1 MPTSSRNKIELVIFD
16 WDGTI
21 CDSIG
26 KIVTAFIQTAM
37 QLDFEVLSRSKISEI
52 IGLKLKD
59 AIGLL
64 YPSATMNQITEFSS
78 LYSKNYRLTAAP
90 VLYPGIRDL
99 LVDLVKN
106 DISLCIATGKSSGGL
121 DRDLRSCNLSS
132 FFKKL
137 KTPFS
142 ILWNDGPKLKK
153 LNHELK
159 KNNLAPSELGKGRNV
174 WYCIGMCIA
183 RDSARSVALHDC
195 DIKTYDRRML
205 AKLFYPVVNPLFNF
219 EFCKGYYP
227 RVANDKMNGRVARL
241 LVFPLLTALE
251 KTIGKSEYLEFMKS
265 FKYPL
270 AGEFSFR
277 RNVLPELRISS
288 DWGIEVGILS
298 EMQRSFSP
306 QNICQVDL
314 ADTYDHKH
322 QVLSLDDET
331 KGLSRMSIDIIK
343 TFIKKLATQ
352 GNTFSREKFRS
363 LKATYYRS
371 ALDLI
376 DIYRSDAM
384 MNGLKFDSHTEEQA
398 VELFAMNIMK
408 AGEAFILNPMDT
420 PFIPTWSRVKSA
432 IPDFLGRLEKVVND
446 DNKKYS

>member
-1 MPTSSRNKIELVIFD
+1 MSDFSQN
-16 WDGTI
+16 GTI
-21 CDSIG
+21 STLHDFGTKTTSEIEKELLSFSKLRKMELILPCLYSELEG
-26 KIVTAFIQTAM
+26 NALPKIVKEISKTKY
-37 QLDFEVLSRSKISEI
+37 LDHI
-52 IGLKLKD
+52 I
-59 AIGLL
+59 
-64 YPSATMNQITEFSS
+64 
-78 LYSKNYRLTAAP
+78 
-90 VLYPGIRDL
+90 V
-99 LVDLVKN
+99 
-106 DISLCIATGKSSGGL
+106 GL
-121 DRDLRSCNLSS
+121 DKANSKQAKKAWK

-137 KTPFS
+137 NMPFS
-142 ILWNDGPKLKK
+142 ILWNDGPALKK
-153 LNHELK
+153 LDQELK
-159 KNNLAPSELGKGRNV
+159 KKDLAPNELGKGRNV
-174 WYCIGMCIA
+174 WYCLGMCIA

-205 AKLFYPVVNPLFNF
+205 AKLFYPVVNPTFNF

-227 RVANDKMNGRVARL
+227 RIAENKMNGRVARL

-251 KTIGKSEYLEFMKS
+251 KTIGKSDYLEFMKS

-314 ADTYDHKH
+314 ADKYDHKH
-322 QVLSLDDET
+322 QILSIDDET

-376 DIYRSDAM
+376 DIYRSDAE
-384 MNGLKFDSHTEEQA
+384 MNGLKLDTHTEEKT
-398 VELFAMNIMK
+398 VELFARNIMK

-432 IPDFLGRLEKVVND
+432 IPDFLKRLKEVVNE

>member
-1 MPTSSRNKIELVIFD
+1 MSDFSQNGIISTLHDFGTKSVGDIERELKKFSKERKMELILPSLYSELEGD
-16 WDGTI
+16 ALP
-21 CDSIG
+21 
-26 KIVTAFIQTAM
+26 KIVSEI
-37 QLDFEVLSRSKISEI
+37 SKTNYLNHII
-52 IGLKLKD
+52 IGLDK
-59 AIGLL
+59 A
-64 YPSATMNQITEFSS
+64 N
-78 LYSKNYRLTAAP
+78 
-90 VLYPGIRDL
+90 
-99 LVDLVKN
+99 
-106 DISLCIATGKSSGGL
+106 KSQAQKAWK
-121 DRDLRSCNLSS
+121 
-132 FFKKL
+132 FFKKI
-137 KTPFS
+137 KTPFT

-153 LNHELK
+153 LNDELK
-159 KNNLAPSELGKGRNV
+159 KKDLAPNEYGKGRNV
-174 WYCIGMCIA
+174 WYCLGMCIA
-183 RDSARSVALHDC
+183 RDEARSVALHDC

-227 RVANDKMNGRVARL
+227 RVAQNKMGGRVARL
-241 LVFPLLTALE
+241 LVFPLITALE
-251 KTIGKSEYLEFMKS
+251 KTIGKSDYLEFMKS

-322 QVLSLDDET
+322 QILSIDDET

-352 GNTFSREKFRS
+352 GNTFSSEIFRS
-363 LKATYYRS
+363 LKARYYRS

-376 DIYRSDAM
+376 DIYRSDAE
-384 MNGLKFDSHTEEQA
+384 MNGLKLDTHTEEKT
-398 VELFAMNIMK
+398 VELFARNIMK

-432 IPDFLGRLEKVVND
+432 IPDFLKRLKDVVNE

>member
-1 MPTSSRNKIELVIFD
+1 MGDFSQNGIVSTLHDFGTKSTTEIEKDLLNFSKERKMELILPCLYSELE
-16 WDGTI
+16 G
-21 CDSIG
+21 SALPN
-26 KIVTAFIQTAM
+26 IVDQI
-37 QLDFEVLSRSKISEI
+37 SKTKYLNHVI
-52 IGLKLKD
+52 IGLDKASESQAKK
-59 AIGLL
+59 AW
-64 YPSATMNQITEFSS
+64 
-78 LYSKNYRLTAAP
+78 K
-90 VLYPGIRDL
+90 
-99 LVDLVKN
+99 
-106 DISLCIATGKSSGGL
+106 
-121 DRDLRSCNLSS
+121 
-132 FFKKL
+132 FFKKINV
-137 KTPFS
+137 PFT

-153 LNHELK
+153 LDNELK
-159 KNNLAPSELGKGRNV
+159 KKNLAPNQMGKGRNV

-183 RDSARSVALHDC
+183 RDTARSVALHDC

-227 RVANDKMNGRVARL
+227 RIANNKMNGRVARL
-241 LVFPLLTALE
+241 LVGPLLTALE
-251 KTIGKSEYLEFMKS
+251 KTIGQSDYLNFMKS

-306 QNICQVDL
+306 NNICQVDL
-314 ADTYDHKH
+314 ADAYDHKH
-322 QVLSLDDET
+322 QDLSIDDET
-331 KGLSRMSIDIIK
+331 KGLSKMSIDIIK

-352 GNTFSREKFRS
+352 GNSFSRETFRS

-376 DIYRSDAM
+376 DIYRSDAA
-384 MNGLKFDSHTEEQA
+384 MNGLKFDSHKEEEA
-398 VELFAMNIMK
+398 VELFAVNIMK
-408 AGEAFILNPMDT
+408 AGEAFYINPMDT

-432 IPDFLGRLEKVVND
+432 IPDFLVRLNEAVSE
-446 DNKKYS
+446 DNKKFI

>member
-1 MPTSSRNKIELVIFD
+1 MGDFSQNGIVSTLHDFGTKSTTEIEKDLLNFSKERKMELILPCLYSELEGFALPN
-16 WDGTI
+16 
-21 CDSIG
+21 
-26 KIVTAFIQTAM
+26 IVDQI
-37 QLDFEVLSRSKISEI
+37 SKTKYLNHVI
-52 IGLKLKD
+52 IGLDKASESQAKK
-59 AIGLL
+59 AW
-64 YPSATMNQITEFSS
+64 
-78 LYSKNYRLTAAP
+78 K
-90 VLYPGIRDL
+90 
-99 LVDLVKN
+99 
-106 DISLCIATGKSSGGL
+106 
-121 DRDLRSCNLSS
+121 
-132 FFKKL
+132 FFKKINV
-137 KTPFS
+137 PFT

-153 LNHELK
+153 LDNELK
-159 KNNLAPSELGKGRNV
+159 KKNLAPNQMGKGRNV

-183 RDSARSVALHDC
+183 RDTARSVALHDC

-227 RVANDKMNGRVARL
+227 RIANNKMNGRVARL
-241 LVFPLLTALE
+241 LVGPLLTALE
-251 KTIGKSEYLEFMKS
+251 KTIGQSDYLNFMKS

-306 QNICQVDL
+306 NNICQVDL
-314 ADTYDHKH
+314 ADAYDHKH
-322 QVLSLDDET
+322 QDLSIDDET
-331 KGLSRMSIDIIK
+331 KGLSKMSIDIIK

-352 GNTFSREKFRS
+352 GNSFSRETFRS

-376 DIYRSDAM
+376 DIYRSDAA
-384 MNGLKFDSHTEEQA
+384 MNGLKFDSHKEEEA
-398 VELFAMNIMK
+398 VELFAVNIMK
-408 AGEAFILNPMDT
+408 AGEAFYINPMDT

-432 IPDFLGRLEKVVND
+432 IPDFLVRLNEAVSE
-446 DNKKYS
+446 DNKKFI

>member
-1 MPTSSRNKIELVIFD
+1 MGDFSQNGIVSTLHDFGTKSTTEIEKDL
-16 WDGTI
+16 
-21 CDSIG
+21 
-26 KIVTAFIQTAM
+26 
-37 QLDFEVLSRSKISEI
+37 LSFSKERKMELILPCLFSELEGYALPNIIDQISKTKYLNHVI
-52 IGLKLKD
+52 IGLDKASESQAKK
-59 AIGLL
+59 AW
-64 YPSATMNQITEFSS
+64 
-78 LYSKNYRLTAAP
+78 K
-90 VLYPGIRDL
+90 
-99 LVDLVKN
+99 
-106 DISLCIATGKSSGGL
+106 
-121 DRDLRSCNLSS
+121 
-132 FFKKL
+132 FFKKINV
-137 KTPFS
+137 PFT

-153 LNHELK
+153 LDTELK
-159 KNNLAPSELGKGRNV
+159 KKNLAPNEMGKGRNV

-183 RDSARSVALHDC
+183 RDTARSVALHDC

-227 RVANDKMNGRVARL
+227 RIANNKMNGRVARL
-241 LVFPLLTALE
+241 LVGPLLTALE
-251 KTIGKSEYLEFMKS
+251 KTIGKSDYINFMKS

-306 QNICQVDL
+306 NNICQVDL

-322 QVLSLDDET
+322 QDLSIDDET
-331 KGLSRMSIDIIK
+331 KGLSKMSIDIIK

-352 GNTFSREKFRS
+352 GNSFSREKFRS

-376 DIYRSDAM
+376 DIYRSDAE
-384 MNGLKFDSHTEEQA
+384 MNGLKFDSHKEEEA
-398 VELFAMNIMK
+398 VELFAVNIMK
-408 AGEAFILNPMDT
+408 AGEAFYINPMDT

-432 IPDFLGRLEKVVND
+432 IPDFLVRLNEAVSE
-446 DNKKYS
+446 DNKKFV

>member
-1 MPTSSRNKIELVIFD
+1 MGDFSQNGIISTLHDFGTKSTSVIENELLKFSKERKMELILPCLYSELE
-16 WDGTI
+16 GTALPN
-21 CDSIG
+21 
-26 KIVTAFIQTAM
+26 IVEEI
-37 QLDFEVLSRSKISEI
+37 SKTKYLNHII
-52 IGLKLKD
+52 IGLDKANESQAKK
-59 AIGLL
+59 AW
-64 YPSATMNQITEFSS
+64 
-78 LYSKNYRLTAAP
+78 K
-90 VLYPGIRDL
+90 
-99 LVDLVKN
+99 
-106 DISLCIATGKSSGGL
+106 
-121 DRDLRSCNLSS
+121 
-132 FFKKL
+132 FFKKF
-137 KTPFS
+137 KTPYS

-153 LNHELK
+153 LDQELK

-205 AKLFYPVVNPLFNF
+205 AKLIYPVVNPLFNF

-227 RVANDKMNGRVARL
+227 RIANDKMNGRVARL

-251 KTIGKSEYLEFMKS
+251 KTIGKSDYLEFMKS

-306 QNICQVDL
+306 QKICQVDL

-322 QVLSLDDET
+322 QILSIDDEN

-352 GNTFSREKFRS
+352 GHTFSREKFRS

-376 DIYRSDAM
+376 DIYRSDAV
-384 MNGLKFDSHTEEQA
+384 MNGLEFDSHTEEKA

-408 AGEAFILNPMDT
+408 AGGAFILNPMDA

-432 IPDFLGRLEKVVND
+432 IPNFLERLKDAVNE

>member
-1 MPTSSRNKIELVIFD
+1 MGDFSQNGVISTLHDFGSKSTSVIESELLKFSEQRKMELILPCLYSELE
-16 WDGTI
+16 GTALP
-21 CDSIG
+21 
-26 KIVTAFIQTAM
+26 KIVEEISKTKY
-37 QLDFEVLSRSKISEI
+37 LDHII
-52 IGLKLKD
+52 IGLDKANETQAKK
-59 AIGLL
+59 AW
-64 YPSATMNQITEFSS
+64 
-78 LYSKNYRLTAAP
+78 K
-90 VLYPGIRDL
+90 
-99 LVDLVKN
+99 
-106 DISLCIATGKSSGGL
+106 
-121 DRDLRSCNLSS
+121 

-137 KTPFS
+137 KTTFS

-153 LNHELK
+153 LDQELK

-227 RVANDKMNGRVARL
+227 RIANDKMNGRVARL

-322 QVLSLDDET
+322 QVLSIDDET

-446 DNKKYS
+446 DNKKYY

>member
-1 MPTSSRNKIELVIFD
+1 MGDFSQNGVISTLHDFGTKSTSVIESELLKFSEQRKMELILPCLYSELE
-16 WDGTI
+16 GTALP
-21 CDSIG
+21 
-26 KIVTAFIQTAM
+26 KIVEEISKTKY
-37 QLDFEVLSRSKISEI
+37 LDHII
-52 IGLKLKD
+52 IGLDKANEAQAKK
-59 AIGLL
+59 AW
-64 YPSATMNQITEFSS
+64 
-78 LYSKNYRLTAAP
+78 K
-90 VLYPGIRDL
+90 
-99 LVDLVKN
+99 
-106 DISLCIATGKSSGGL
+106 
-121 DRDLRSCNLSS
+121 

-137 KTPFS
+137 KTTFS

-153 LNHELK
+153 LDQELK

-322 QVLSLDDET
+322 QVLSMDDET

-446 DNKKYS
+446 DNKKYY

>member
-1 MPTSSRNKIELVIFD
+1 MGDFSQNGIVSTLHDFGTKSTTEIEKDLLSFSKERKMELILPCLYSEL
-16 WDGTI
+16 DG
-21 CDSIG
+21 SALP
-26 KIVTAFIQTAM
+26 KIVDEISKTKY
-37 QLDFEVLSRSKISEI
+37 LDHVI
-52 IGLKLKD
+52 IGLDRANEKQAK
-59 AIGLL
+59 
-64 YPSATMNQITEFSS
+64 SAW
-78 LYSKNYRLTAAP
+78 K
-90 VLYPGIRDL
+90 
-99 LVDLVKN
+99 
-106 DISLCIATGKSSGGL
+106 
-121 DRDLRSCNLSS
+121 
-132 FFKKL
+132 FFKKI
-137 KTPFS
+137 KTPFT
-142 ILWNDGPKLKK
+142 ILWNDGPQLKK
-153 LNHELK
+153 LDQELRK
-159 KNNLAPSELGKGRNV
+159 KDLAPSELGKGRNV
-174 WYCIGMCIA
+174 WYCIGMSIA

-227 RVANDKMNGRVARL
+227 RVANEKMNGRVARL

-251 KTIGKSEYLEFMKS
+251 KTIGKSDYLDFMKS

-314 ADTYDHKH
+314 ADSYDHKH
-322 QVLSLDDET
+322 QSLSLDDET

-376 DIYRSDAM
+376 DIYRSDAD
-384 MNGLKFDSHTEEQA
+384 MNGLKFDSHTEEKA
-398 VELFAMNIMK
+398 VELFAINIMK

-432 IPDFLGRLEKVVND
+432 IPDFLKRLKEVVNE
-446 DNKKYS
+446 DNKKYN

>member
-1 MPTSSRNKIELVIFD
+1 MS
-16 WDGTI
+16 
-21 CDSIG
+21 
-26 KIVTAFIQTAM
+26 
-37 QLDFEVLSRSKISEI
+37 
-52 IGLKLKD
+52 
-59 AIGLL
+59 
-64 YPSATMNQITEFSS
+64 EFSQNGIIS
-78 LYSKNYRLTAAP
+78 TLHDFGTRSTNEIEKDLLKFSKERKMELILPCLYSELEGSALPNI
-90 VLYPGIRDL
+90 VEE
-99 LVDLVKN
+99 
-106 DISLCIATGKSSGGL
+106 ISKTKYLDHIIVGL
-121 DRDLRSCNLSS
+121 DKANEKQAQKAWK

-142 ILWNDGPKLKK
+142 VLWNDGPGLKK
-153 LNHELK
+153 LDQQLK
-159 KNNLAPSELGKGRNV
+159 KKDLSPNELGKGRNV
-174 WYCIGMCIA
+174 WYCLGMSIA
-183 RDSARSVALHDC
+183 RDTARSVALHDC

-227 RVANDKMNGRVARL
+227 RVADNKMNGRVARL

-277 RNVLPELRISS
+277 RNILPELRISS

-322 QVLSLDDET
+322 QVLSIDDET

-352 GNTFSREKFRS
+352 GNSFSREKFRS

-376 DIYRSDAM
+376 DIYRSDAD
-384 MNGLKFDSHTEEQA
+384 MNGLQFDSHTEEKA
-398 VELFAMNIMK
+398 VELFAENIMK
-408 AGEAFILNPMDT
+408 AGESFVLNPMDT

-432 IPDFLGRLEKVVND
+432 IPNFLTRLKETVNE

>member
-1 MPTSSRNKIELVIFD
+1 MSDFSQNGIISTLHDFGTKPTSIIEKELLEFSKQRKMELILPCLYSEL
-16 WDGTI
+16 DG
-21 CDSIG
+21 SALP
-26 KIVTAFIQTAM
+26 KIVDEISKTKY
-37 QLDFEVLSRSKISEI
+37 LDHVI
-52 IGLKLKD
+52 IGLDRANEKQAK
-59 AIGLL
+59 
-64 YPSATMNQITEFSS
+64 SAW
-78 LYSKNYRLTAAP
+78 K
-90 VLYPGIRDL
+90 
-99 LVDLVKN
+99 
-106 DISLCIATGKSSGGL
+106 
-121 DRDLRSCNLSS
+121 
-132 FFKKL
+132 FFKKI
-137 KTPFS
+137 KTPFT
-142 ILWNDGPKLKK
+142 ILWNDGPQLKK
-153 LNHELK
+153 LDQELRK
-159 KNNLAPSELGKGRNV
+159 KDLAPSELGKGRNV
-174 WYCIGMCIA
+174 WYCIGMSIA

-227 RVANDKMNGRVARL
+227 RVANEKMNGRVARL

-251 KTIGKSEYLEFMKS
+251 KTIGKSDYLDFMKS

-314 ADTYDHKH
+314 ADSYDHKH
-322 QVLSLDDET
+322 QSLSLDDET

-376 DIYRSDAM
+376 DIYRSDAD
-384 MNGLKFDSHTEEQA
+384 MNGLKFDSHTEEKA
-398 VELFAMNIMK
+398 VELFAINIMK

-432 IPDFLGRLEKVVND
+432 IPDFLKRLKEVVNE
-446 DNKKYS
+446 DNKKYN